1 MTGGKIN
8 NFLIPNVSK
17 LPGHKKVDGKG
28 ITGGNEDVNPNEFKE
43 LLKEQIDGVGQE
55 HGIKLSVHA
64 ARRLHERNL
73 EVDGDEFFK
82 LKGAMD
88 RLRDKGGQDSLVV
101 TDKAAYI
108 LDVAQNTIVTAMDKE
123 QLTDNVFTKIDSTL
137 IIN

>member
-1 MTGGKIN
+1 MTGGKVN

-17 LPGHKKVDGKG
+17 LPGHKKVENKG
-28 ITGGNEDVNPNEFKE
+28 LPTEQVENPNEFKE
-43 LLKEQIDGVGQE
+43 LLQEKVESSEQQ
-55 HGIKLSVHA
+55 HGIRLSVHA
-64 ARRLHERNL
+64 ARRLQERSL
-73 EVDGDEFFK
+73 EVDSNEFFK

-88 RLRDKGGQDSLVV
+88 KLRNKGGQDSLVV

-108 LDVAQNTIVTAMDKE
+108 LDVAKNTIVTAMDKE